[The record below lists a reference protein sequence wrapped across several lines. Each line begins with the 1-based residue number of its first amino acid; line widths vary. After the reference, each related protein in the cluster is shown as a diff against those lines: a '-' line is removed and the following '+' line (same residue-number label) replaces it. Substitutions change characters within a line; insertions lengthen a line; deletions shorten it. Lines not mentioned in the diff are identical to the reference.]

1 MAYILVPDLTAG
13 ENPILSGASKLLEIQ
28 ETTFA
33 GRQAV
38 AAMEIN
44 PGDTLAVESPLASC
58 LLPEFYG
65 SHCQNCFAR

>member
-1 MAYILVPDLTAG
+1 MTAG
-13 ENPILSGASKLLEIQ
+13 ENPILSGASNLLEIQ
-28 ETTFA
+28 ESTFA

-44 PGDTLAVESPLASC
+44 PGDTLAVEPPLAYC

-65 SHCQNCFAR
+65 THCQNCFSR